1 MKLTHKTKFS
11 FLEGFGLIEVLV
23 AILVLSVGLLG
34 LINLQIRGHQYSD
47 SARQR
52 AQATYLAYDILDRMR
67 ANKDEV
73 DNGTYDLTLGASLS
87 TPSSSDMCNKTTV
100 SCAPDKLAEFDLWE
114 WKQDLSTHLP
124 NGDASI
130 RKNNL
135 IATTDIY
142 EITIQW
148 TRRAFSDAD
157 KATTLGTQH
166 LDSIVIET
174 EL

>member
-1 MKLTHKTKFS
+1 MKHIQKMNFKYIR
-11 FLEGFGLIEVLV
+11 GFGLIEVLV
-23 AILVLSVGLLG
+23 AVVILAIGLLG
-34 LINLQIRGHQYSD
+34 LVNLQMRGHQYSD

-73 DNGTYDLTLGASLS
+73 VNGTYYVS
-87 TPSSSDMCNKTTV
+87 TGTSVSAPVAINMCSDATV
-100 SCAPDKLAEFDLWE
+100 SCPPNRLAEYDLWE
-114 WKQDLSTHLP
+114 WKQDLSNQLP
-124 NGDASI
+124 NGDGSI
-130 RKNNL
+130 RRNNA

-148 TRRAFSDAD
+148 SRRAFSDAD
-157 KATTLGTQH
+157 KATALGTQH
-166 LDSIVIET
+166 LDTIVIET